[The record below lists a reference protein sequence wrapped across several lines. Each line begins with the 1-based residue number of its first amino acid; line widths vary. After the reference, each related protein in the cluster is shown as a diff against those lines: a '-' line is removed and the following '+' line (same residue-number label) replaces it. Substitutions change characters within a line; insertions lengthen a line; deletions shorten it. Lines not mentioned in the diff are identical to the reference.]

1 MLLRIS
7 LIVAILA
14 GLGIIAVSQF
24 KVRPHIQ
31 GIIEER
37 NTHKTN
43 WESEKKRANNLKR
56 SLDATNAVL
65 VTTSR
70 KLAETE
76 TARDAADARANQEQ
90 ARANKLQEDLNRRL
104 SELRETQQK
113 LAQWDLVG
121 LTPDQIKTLVDSE
134 KKLRADREALSTEN
148 QLLAKRLKS
157 AQDRLDEILGPN
169 KDVPLDPGTK
179 GKVLVVDPKWDFVVL
194 DIGEKE
200 NLRANGVLMVHRN
213 GKLVAK
219 VRIVSVQ
226 GTRSI
231 ANVIPGWKLDE
242 VMEGDSVFY

>member
-7 LIVAILA
+7 LIAAILA
-14 GLGIIAVSQF
+14 GLGVIAVSHF
-24 KVRPHIQ
+24 KVRPHIE
-31 GIIEER
+31 GIIQER

-56 SLDATNAVL
+56 SLDATNAIL
-65 VTTSR
+65 VTTSK

-76 TARDAADARANQEQ
+76 TARDAAETRANEEQ
-90 ARANKLQEDLNRRL
+90 KRANGLQENLVRRMA
-104 SELRETQQK
+104 ELTDAQRK
-113 LAQWDLVG
+113 LAQWDVVG
-121 LTPDQIKTLVDSE
+121 LTPDQVKTVVDSE
-134 KKLRADREALSTEN
+134 KKLRAAGEVLTLEN

-157 AQDRLDEILGPN
+157 VQARLDEIIGPN
-169 KDVPLDPGTK
+169 NDVPLDPGTK

-200 NLRANGVLMVHRN
+200 NLRANGVMMVHRN

-231 ANVIPGWKLDE
+231 ANVMPGWKLDE

>member
-7 LIVAILA
+7 LIAAILA
-14 GLGIIAVSQF
+14 GLGVIVVSHF
-24 KVRPHIQ
+24 KVRPHIE
-31 GIIEER
+31 GIIQDR

-56 SLDATNAVL
+56 SLDATNEIL
-65 VTTSR
+65 VTTSK

-76 TARDAADARANQEQ
+76 TARDAAETRANEEQ
-90 ARANKLQEDLNRRL
+90 KRANGLQENLTRRMA
-104 SELRETQQK
+104 ELTDAQRK
-113 LAQWDLVG
+113 LAQWDVVG
-121 LTPDQIKTLVDSE
+121 LTPDQVKTVVDSE
-134 KKLRADREALSTEN
+134 KKLRAAGEVLTLEN

-157 AQDRLDEILGPN
+157 AQDRLDELIGPN
-169 KDVPLDPGTK
+169 RDVPLDPGTK

-200 NLRANGVLMVHRN
+200 NLRANGVMMVHRN

-231 ANVIPGWKLDE
+231 ANVMPGWKLDE